1 MYLLWMSFHQTRQE
15 VVLEG
20 VNFPKVKNKEMEAVK
35 TLHIPLC
42 YPKYTDLWF
51 NIHTM
56 FFL

>member
-1 MYLLWMSFHQTRQE
+1 MDELPSNSARGS
-15 VVLEG
+15 VLEG
-20 VNFPKVKNKEMEAVK
+20 ENVPKVKNKETEAVK